1 VSLVRRIHIDTDPG
15 LDDLLAIAF
24 ALASPELEIQAI
36 TSVAGNACLEAV
48 TDNTRRFLALAGCEV
63 PVARGAA
70 GPLALSSANAEWFH
84 GADGRAG
91 IDLPGVE
98 PAELPDALDVMRH
111 SLTERRVESV
121 IALGPLTNLAQLV
134 RQERDLFRAAEIVWM
149 GGTLSEGNVTPAAEF
164 NCYADPEA
172 AAIVLGSGLPVRVI
186 GLDVTR
192 RVVVRPAA
200 LEHEPLGDSPVG
212 VFLHQVLSTLMRAEL
227 PVLGEACAIL
237 HDPCAVAAAFT
248 RDLFHYQSHKIEV
261 TVAEGAER
269 GRVTPRTD
277 SDSPDILY
285 ADEVRSED
293 LIELFLGRLADWS
306 RRCPEPR

>member
-1 VSLVRRIHIDTDPG
+1 MSLVRRIHIDTDPG

-36 TSVAGNACLEAV
+36 TCVAGNASLEAV

-70 GPLALSSANAEWFH
+70 GPLALSSADAESFH

-121 IALGPLTNLAQLV
+121 IALGPLTNLARLV

-149 GGTLSEGNVTPAAEF
+149 GGTLSEGNITPAAEF

-172 AAIVLGSGLPVRVI
+172 AAIVLGSGLPIRVI

-192 RVVVRPAA
+192 RVVVRSPA
-200 LEHEPLGDSPVG
+200 LKHEPLGDSPMG
-212 VFLHQVLSTLMRAEL
+212 VFLHQVLSKLMQAEL
-227 PVLGEACAIL
+227 PVLGEAGAIL
-237 HDPCAVAAAFT
+237 HDPCAVAAALT
-248 RDLFHYQSHKIEV
+248 HELFHYQKHRIEV

-269 GRVTPRTD
+269 GRMTPH
-277 SDSPDILY
+277 SDRESPDVLY
-285 ADEVRSED
+285 ADKVRSDD
-293 LIELFLGRLADWS
+293 LIELFLARLADWS
-306 RRCPEPR
+306 PRCPGPR